1 MKKTTKGALAV
12 GTATA
17 LLFGGAGTLAYW
29 SDTGTVGG
37 ASISSGRL
45 ELANPLCG
53 NWLLDAG
60 GGPTAFNPATDAIV
74 PGDVLTKDCTY
85 DIVAV
90 GNHLT
95 ADVTISTPSY
105 TGANALTADLTAGGV
120 FTINGLADTVITPAD
135 NGMVL
140 AATVT
145 LTFLTT
151 STNLT
156 QNLAAVLDD
165 VTVTATQTHA

>member
-1 MKKTTKGALAV
+1 MKKSTKGALAV

-37 ASISSGRL
+37 ATISSGRL
-45 ELANPLCG
+45 ELINPLCG
-53 NWLLDAG
+53 GWFIDG
-60 GGPTAFNPATDAIV
+60 GGAFNPATGTIV
-74 PGDVLTKDCTY
+74 PGDVLTKNCTY
-85 DIVAV
+85 DIVAI

-95 ADVTISTPSY
+95 ADVTVSTPSY
-105 TGANALTADLTAGGV
+105 TGANALTADLTAGGT
-120 FTINGLADTVITPAD
+120 FTINGIADTVITPAD

-140 AATVT
+140 SATVT

-151 STNLT
+151 STNTT